1 MTFLLRRSLEVH
13 PPDRSAWRQYFTLG
27 EIFKAYGQ
35 LSDSI
40 LHLKQALAL
49 HPHYEPIRR
58 LIAETEKIEF
68 ASNTTRMQFYTGLII
83 VVLVSDRFGIGELLI
98 FLPQI
103 IMGFSSAAYSDI
115 P

>member
-83 VVLVSDRFGIGELLI
+83 VVLVSNNG
-98 FLPQI
+98 
-103 IMGFSSAAYSDI
+103 
-115 P
+115 